1 MAVSHDFET
10 VFREVFPR
18 LVSLGTLKTGRVDVA
33 RDLAQETMLR
43 AHTRWDDLAGYDSP
57 AAWCHT
63 VMTNLLIDHHR
74 SAASEQRAVDRLG
87 GRADDRPAAGRD
99 HTATTALDRWNEL
112 VGVLPDNHRTIVTLY
127 YADDLSVGQI
137 ATLLGTSRGAVKAAL
152 FKARRTLRRHLDADD
167 DAKEA
172 NGDDRG

>member
-1 MAVSHDFET
+1 MTVAVTHDFET

-33 RDLAQETMLR
+33 RELAQETMLR
-43 AHTRWDDLAGYDSP
+43 AHARWDQLAGYDSP

-63 VMTNLLIDHHR
+63 VMTNLLVDHHR
-74 SAASEQRAVDRLG
+74 SAVSERRAVDRLG
-87 GRADDRPAAGRD
+87 ESAPTDPDTA
-99 HTATTALDRWNEL
+99 ATTALDRWNEL
-112 VGVLPDNHRTIVTLY
+112 VGVLPEHHRTVVTLY

-152 FKARRTLRRHLDADD
+152 FKARRTLRVHFGADAIGETD
-167 DAKEA
+167 
-172 NGDDRG
+172 G

>member
-1 MAVSHDFET
+1 MALTHDFET

-43 AHTRWDDLAGYDSP
+43 AHARWDELAGYDAP

-63 VMTNLLIDHHR
+63 VMANLLIDHHR
-74 SAASEQRAVDRLG
+74 SAASERRAVDRLG
-87 GRADDRPAAGRD
+87 ERLPAQSDTVA
-99 HTATTALDRWNEL
+99 ASALDRWNEL
-112 VGVLPDNHRTIVTLY
+112 VAPLPDSHRTIVTLY

-137 ATLLGTSRGAVKAAL
+137 ATLLGMTRGAVKAAL
-152 FKARRTLRRHLDADD
+152 FKARRTLRRHLDD
-167 DAKEA
+167 EQE
-172 NGDDRG
+172 GDTDG

>member
-1 MAVSHDFET
+1 MAVTHDFER

-74 SAASEQRAVDRLG
+74 SAVSEQRAVDRLG
-87 GRADDRPAAGRD
+87 EREAEPVERDATAAS
-99 HTATTALDRWNEL
+99 ALGRWNEL
-112 VGVLPDNHRTIVTLY
+112 VALLPESHRTIITLY

-152 FKARRTLRRHLDADD
+152 FKARRTLRRHLGDSDD
-167 DAKEA
+167 GAET
-172 NGDDRG
+172 NGDTDG